1 LDVLNQEKDKIMN
14 SLNDVLEKEREKM
27 EKIN

>member
-1 LDVLNQEKDKIMN
+1 MDVLNQEKDKIMN